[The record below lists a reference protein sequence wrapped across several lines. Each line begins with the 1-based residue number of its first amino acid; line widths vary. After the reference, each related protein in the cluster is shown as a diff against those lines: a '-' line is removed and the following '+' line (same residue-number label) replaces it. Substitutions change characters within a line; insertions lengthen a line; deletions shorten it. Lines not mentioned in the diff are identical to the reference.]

1 MSGTWNGLTNQPTFN
16 TGTMILLTD
25 GRVMVNES
33 ASAHWHALTPDSNGS
48 YINGTWSDLADMAN
62 RRLYYASGIL
72 KDGRLIVCGGE
83 YSDASGTYMQD
94 WTNKC
99 EMYDPASNSW
109 SSIPSPLN
117 WTEVGDATCCVLPDG
132 RFMLGNLN
140 DNTCAIYDPS
150 SNTWTAAASKAIKS
164 DEETW
169 ILLNDNTILTIQCW
183 SPYSTEKYNIAT
195 DTWHNEGNLP
205 VTIVDT
211 VMQEI
216 GPAMLMYNGRAIFFG
231 AANSGGNGKTVIYTL
246 PASPSGVGTWTAGK
260 DIPKVNGQTI
270 VSNDCPAALLPNG
283 NVLFT
288 GANFLNNNW
297 GQPILFFEYDPVANA
312 ITQVASPSNNGK
324 QLYWSRLMLLP
335 TGEVLFSPGSN
346 DVQCYVPSG
355 TPQDAWRPTVSSTV
369 AHTTLPWLIDYF
381 TLEGTQLNGL
391 SQGNIYGDDCYCATN
406 YPLVRLQRIP
416 TNEIYY
422 ARTFNFSTMGVATGN
437 SIQSLRFEAGG
448 IPDGTYH
455 LFVVANGI
463 SSFAHQFH
471 LKRPA
476 KPEILDNMKL
486 EFEYFGKLVAEGD
499 PWKWREWVI
508 DPEIREMKSEL
519 RRLEQT
525 VQVLSSIIQARELP
539 EVGKQIATKASPTE
553 IV

>member
-1 MSGTWNGLTNQPTFN
+1 MSGTWKSLANQPSFN
-16 TGTMILLTD
+16 MGTMILLTD
-25 GRVMVNES
+25 GRIMVNES
-33 ASAHWHALTPDSNGS
+33 ASKHWHALTPDNNGS

-72 KDGRLIVCGGE
+72 KDGRLIICGGE
-83 YSDASGTYMQD
+83 YSDASGTYIQD

-99 EMYDPASNSW
+99 EIYDPLADSW
-109 SSIPSPLN
+109 SSIPTPLN
-117 WTEVGDATCCVLPDG
+117 WTEVGDSTCCVLPDG

-140 DNTCAIYDPS
+140 DTTCAIYDPS
-150 SNTWTAAASKAIKS
+150 MNSWSPAASKAVKS

-183 SPYSTEKYNIAT
+183 SPYSTEKYNILT
-195 DTWHNEGNLP
+195 DTWQNEGNLP

-216 GPAMLMYNGRAIFFG
+216 GPAMLMYNGKAIFFG
-231 AANSGGNGKTVIYTL
+231 AANSSGNGKTVIYTL
-246 PASPSGVGTWTAGK
+246 PSSSSGVGTWTAGK

-270 VSNDCPAALLPNG
+270 VCNDCPASLLPNG

-288 GANFLNNNW
+288 AANFLNNNW
-297 GQPILFFEYDPVANA
+297 GQPVLFFEYDPVANS
-312 ITQVASPSNNGK
+312 ITQVASPSNNGA
-324 QLYWSRLMLLP
+324 QVYLSRLMLLP
-335 TGEVLFSPGSN
+335 TGEVLFSPGTN
-346 DVQCYVPSG
+346 NVQCYVPSG
-355 TPQDAWRPTVSSTV
+355 NPADVWRPTVTSLV
-369 AHTTLPWLIDYF
+369 AHTSLPWLIDYF
-381 TLEGTQLNGL
+381 ILGGTQLNGL
-391 SQGNIYGDDCYCATN
+391 SQANIYGDDCYCATN
-406 YPLVRLQRIP
+406 YPIVRLQNIS

-437 SIQSLRFEAGG
+437 AIQSLYFSIGN
-448 IPDGTYH
+448 IPDGTYD

-463 SSFAHQFH
+463 SSFAYNFH

-476 KPEILDNMKL
+476 KPRILDNMKL

-499 PWKWREWVI
+499 PWKWREWVV
-508 DPEIREMKSEL
+508 DPEIREMKAEL

-525 VQVLSSIIQARELP
+525 VRKLSSIIQSRELP
-539 EVGKQIATKASPTE
+539 EVGKEIAGEASATK
-553 IV
+553 